1 LNVTVP
7 PPKASP
13 VWSSRLITNVIRPKS
28 GKTRAFQWALVN
40 EQNAIWKYSSCIF
53 HDCLL
58 IDESAAY
65 TTPRSSSELNQF
77 VGSL

>member
-1 LNVTVP
+1 VP
-7 PPKASP
+7 TPKASP

-28 GKTRAFQWALVN
+28 RKDAGAFQWVLVN

-58 IDESAAY
+58 IAERAAY